1 MKIPTF
7 AAHSRLV
14 RFSSSW
20 SHPLQETVARANLG
34 LSITLV
40 LFLLCSPAY
49 SQIPV
54 RPETGDLIKDVV
66 RNGYG
71 QLIIHNNWTMDTVAV
86 LTDKDVKPLIAVYI
100 RSKDSYEIEKIEDG
114 SYGLYFTVGNLW
126 DEKNRRFKSVLGYY
140 HYNPTLDFQTNETDT
155 DIEYSVY
162 ELDLYEAG
170 ASNFIPDYFEFPDL
184 I

>member
-1 MKIPTF
+1 MKIPPF
-7 AAHSRLV
+7 VAHSRLV
-14 RFSSSW
+14 RFSSW
-20 SHPLQETVARANLG
+20 GHPLQETVAWANLV

-184 I
+184 R

>member
-1 MKIPTF
+1 MKIPPF
-7 AAHSRLV
+7 VAHSRLV
-14 RFSSSW
+14 RFSSW
-20 SHPLQETVARANLG
+20 SHPLQETVAWANLV
-34 LSITLV
+34 LLITLV

-86 LTDKDVKPLIAVYI
+86 LTGKDVKPLIAVYI

-184 I
+184 R

>member
-1 MKIPTF
+1 MKIPPF
-7 AAHSRLV
+7 VAHSRLV
-14 RFSSSW
+14 RFSSW
-20 SHPLQETVARANLG
+20 SHSLQETVAWANLV

-66 RNGYG
+66 RNSYG

-184 I
+184 R